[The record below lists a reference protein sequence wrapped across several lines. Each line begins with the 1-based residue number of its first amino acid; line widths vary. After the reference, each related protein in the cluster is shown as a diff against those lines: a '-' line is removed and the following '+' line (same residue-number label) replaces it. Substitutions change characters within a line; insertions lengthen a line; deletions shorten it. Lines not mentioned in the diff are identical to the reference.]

1 MPVADHGAHQGLGKV
16 PVHRGLLVG
25 AGRGL
30 SEEGRDTYG
39 LEQRPA
45 RQQCE

>member
-1 MPVADHGAHQGLGKV
+1 MRVPEV
-16 PVHRGLLVG
+16 PVHSVLLV
-25 AGRGL
+25 APGRGL
-30 SEEGRDTYG
+30 DEEGRDTYG